1 MSDSFQS
8 ICQQFPWTSD
18 VHSDE
23 TFSTETVHR
32 TGIDHQPMFFNLT
45 FTMRSLKLIVFVTDS
60 FETFE
65 YNGIVRTK
73 DVTPYSLFGDFLLL

>member
-8 ICQQFPWTSD
+8 ICQQFPWTSG

-45 FTMRSLKLIVFVTDS
+45 FTSGCKGWCEQFHH
-60 FETFE
+60 
-65 YNGIVRTK
+65 
-73 DVTPYSLFGDFLLL
+73 

>member
-45 FTMRSLKLIVFVTDS
+45 FTMRSLKLRLQRYGSIITS
-60 FETFE
+60 
-65 YNGIVRTK
+65 R
-73 DVTPYSLFGDFLLL
+73 LR